1 MMKAAIHEKYSPP
14 APIEIKEV
22 PIPAPKDKEVLVK
35 VFAATFNRTDCAN
48 VSAKPWIMRFT
59 MGFFKPKKPI
69 SGTDFSG
76 VIEAI
81 GKEVTSF
88 NVGDKVFGF
97 DDIGLSSHAEY
108 MTISSDNAVAV
119 MPEKLSFEL
128 AASSL
133 EGAHYAY
140 NFINKVDLKRGQKVM
155 VNGASGAI
163 GSAMVQLLKY
173 FGAEVSATCNTKN
186 IELVKSLGAIRVID
200 YSKEDFT
207 KIDDQFDY
215 VFDSVGKSTF
225 GKCKRIL
232 KPEGIYISSELG
244 PWIQNVYLPLI
255 TLIKGGKKVIF
266 PLPVDRKRSV
276 LLIQKLIEEGQF
288 KAIIDRIYPL
298 TETADAYAF
307 AASGKKTGNVV
318 IKIAE
323 S

>member
-1 MMKAAIHEKYSPP
+1 MKVAFHEKYSPP

-22 PIPAPKDKEVLVK
+22 PIPAPKEKEMLVK

-59 MGFFKPKKPI
+59 MGFFKPKNPI

-76 VIEAI
+76 MVEAI

-97 DDIGLSSHAEY
+97 DDSGLSSHAEY
-108 MTISSDNAVAV
+108 MTISSNNAVAV

-140 NFINKVDLKRGQKVM
+140 NFINKVDIKKGQTVM

-163 GSAMVQLLKY
+163 GSALVQLLKY

-186 IELVKSLGAIRVID
+186 IDLAKSLGAVRVID
-200 YSKEDFT
+200 YTKEDFT

-225 GKCKRIL
+225 GKCEHIL
-232 KPEGIYISSELG
+232 KPRGIYISSELG

-255 TLIKGGKKVIF
+255 TSIKGGKKVKF
-266 PLPVDRKRSV
+266 PLPLNRKRSV
-276 LLIQKLIEEGQF
+276 LLIKKLIEEGQF
-288 KAIIDRIYPL
+288 KAVIDRIYPL
-298 TETADAYAF
+298 TETADAYAY
-307 AASGKKTGNVV
+307 AASGKKIGNVV